1 MKTIKGSRFADR
13 LEASKVQSTK
23 LLGLKGN
30 DTLIAFSDSKKNILD
45 GGLGDDYLI
54 SEISTIKAIGGKG
67 NDEID
72 AFRGIA
78 NDAIISGGEG
88 NDYIRLGFR
97 DNSPRRI
104 NGWRINAGSGDDI
117 IEYLGID
124 NSRSTSNTKIL
135 GGSGDDYISAT
146 ISYNDTTKIYAGKGN
161 DNIQLNSVPEAR
173 KTFIYG
179 GSGKD
184 TLTLFNTP
192 KISGNSE
199 NATLTFSS
207 YMLNGKGYQQK
218 VYLSSIE
225 VLVVSGET
233 IFL

>member
-13 LEASKVQSTK
+13 LEASRVQRTK

-45 GGLGDDYLI
+45 GGLGDDYLL

-72 AFRGIA
+72 AFNGIA

-97 DNSPRRI
+97 NYYSRDI
-104 NGWRINAGSGDDI
+104 KGWRI
-117 IEYLGID
+117 
-124 NSRSTSNTKIL
+124 R
-135 GGSGDDYISAT
+135 GGSGDDAIEYIGIDNSNSTTRTKIQGGSGNDDISAT
-146 ISYNDTTKIYAGKGN
+146 ITYNDTTKIYGGKGN
-161 DNIQLNSVPEAR
+161 DKIHLNTVPEAP
-173 KTFIYG
+173 KTYIYG
-179 GSGKD
+179 GPGRD
-184 TLTLFNTP
+184 TLTLFDTP

-199 NATLTFSS
+199 NATLTFAS
-207 YMLNGKGYQQK
+207 YMLNGRGYQQK
-218 VYLSSIE
+218 VYLSNIE
-225 VLVVSGET
+225 VLLVSGET
-233 IFL
+233 ILL